1 MISIGERG
9 FRRRCSSIRMCFL
22 RVWVLSIWTR
32 LRDHRSLS
40 IIHIDEFSNFF
51 DSSRHLAV
59 KVGDLGR
66 LLRATILW
74 WFCKPSVNDC
84 IFRSFNNFTL
94 ACRQRDE
101 KNGGGNNKNNE
112 KKRKKHGKGRNAEGK
127 GVLIEDN
134 QMPVGWLIAPTRV
147 PNKKKYLLYLHARA
161 AAREREINRNKRWV
175 YKRLTHH
182 RLDFDDRWLHKR
194 CNKLALG
201 TSV

>member
-40 IIHIDEFSNFF
+40 IIHIDEFSTFLSPF
-51 DSSRHLAV
+51 EFDYFQVVDSSRHLAV

-66 LLRATILW
+66 LLRATILR

-84 IFRSFNNFTL
+84 IFRYRSTISL
-94 ACRQRDE
+94 WLVDKEMRKMVEATTRTM
-101 KNGGGNNKNNE
+101 K

-127 GVLIEDN
+127 GV
-134 QMPVGWLIAPTRV
+134 WLKTIKCQSVDWLLPHACRI
-147 PNKKKYLLYLHARA
+147 KKNTYSICTLVRQ
-161 AAREREINRNKRWV
+161 RESER
-175 YKRLTHH
+175 
-182 RLDFDDRWLHKR
+182 
-194 CNKLALG
+194 
-201 TSV
+201 